1 MKQVFDEIR
10 DNLKD
15 LSQRHFR
22 LWNKVKDVEE
32 FGLHYAYTHA
42 IAIVDEAEAKWNEN
56 VCEWKPFMSSH
67 LWEISC
73 EEIYAY
79 NVREGVERFNF
90 CPNCGRKIKVVK

>member
-22 LWNKVKDVEE
+22 LWNKTKDVEE

-42 IAIVDEAEAKWNEN
+42 IAIMDEAVAKWNEN
-56 VCEWKPFMSSH
+56 VCEWKPFGPRG

-73 EEIYAY
+73 DEVYACPADG
-79 NVREGVERFNF
+79 GVEWFNY
-90 CPNCGRKIKVVK
+90 CPKCGKKIRVVK